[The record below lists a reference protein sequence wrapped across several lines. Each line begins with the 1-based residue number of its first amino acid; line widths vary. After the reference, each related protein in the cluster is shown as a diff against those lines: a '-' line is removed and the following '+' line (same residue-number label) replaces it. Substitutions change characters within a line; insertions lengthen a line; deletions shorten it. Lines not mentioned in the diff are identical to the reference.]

1 MIFQI
6 NVEDTIPGRL
16 RRKADT
22 IGPELVNR
30 VNRMLTTIEAV
41 VRFVT
46 PRGKHCP
53 NRGVAGNL
61 KSNIRHRLTG
71 SGGQVYLDLQGAPYG
86 KHVLDGRGPVV
97 AKDKVLHFCIA
108 GKDIF
113 VRSVKAS
120 KPNDFFK
127 TGHDQSLT
135 KLQPQ
140 IEALGKWLETI

>member
-6 NVEDTIPGRL
+6 KVEDTIPGRL

-22 IGPELVNR
+22 VGPELVKR
-30 VNRMLTTIEAV
+30 VNQMLTTIETV

-61 KSNIRHRLTG
+61 KSNIRHELTG
-71 SGGQVYLDLQGAPYG
+71 TGGRVYLDLQGAPYG
-86 KHVLDGRGPVV
+86 KHVLDGRGAIT

-120 KPNDFFK
+120 KPNDFMK
-127 TGHDQSLT
+127 TGYDQSIP
-135 KLQPQ
+135 KVQAHA
-140 IEALGKWLETI
+140 EALGKWLETI